1 MNYFGILDMALGWYC
16 KVQSTWCY
24 FWVVKVCIAVYYIKE
39 GRMTVNYFAGVGLV
53 LLQNVIAVVVGLK
66 FSYCRGR
73 LL

>member
-39 GRMTVNYFAGVGLV
+39 EGRVMFNFVGVAVV
-53 LLQNVIAVVVGLK
+53 LLWYVTTKFAAIAG
-66 FSYCRGR
+66 C
-73 LL
+73 